1 MKRGTVIALP
11 RSAMPIP
18 PLLSSALWSL
28 AGSLL
33 LLAACQQSAS
43 QANTQSQAN
52 PRSPAITHPTVTAP
66 PLDAPAAAT
75 MPGLHNVV
83 SYAPGLIS
91 GGVPEGEE
99 GMHSLAAMGIKTIV
113 SVDGATPDIEAAE
126 KLGMRYV
133 HLPISYDTVTP
144 ERQKQLAQVI
154 STLPHPL
161 YMHCHHGKHRSG
173 AALGTAVV
181 LTGTLTPA
189 QAKERMK
196 VSGTAKDY
204 EGLWKVV
211 NEARPLDAGQLR
223 ADPASFP
230 KISVVTGMVATM
242 SEIDQVFDLVKQAKV
257 AGWKAPSDHPDLLA
271 AKESA
276 RLHKLFAQLQG
287 DADSKKLP
295 DDYQQQLA
303 HAIET
308 TRALD
313 AAVQVNNMAAA
324 DRMLDVLGKSCKE
337 CHKTYRDN

>member
-1 MKRGTVIALP
+1 MNRGTGIALARP
-11 RSAMPIP
+11 AMTHPS
-18 PLLSSALWSL
+18 LLSGALLSL
-28 AGSLL
+28 AGSLF

-43 QANTQSQAN
+43 QANTQ
-52 PRSPAITHPTVTAP
+52 PTMPTLTAP
-66 PLDAPAAAT
+66 PVDAPTAAT

-83 SYAPGLIS
+83 TYAPDLVC

-99 GMHSLAAMGIKTIV
+99 GLLTLAAMGIKTIV
-113 SVDGATPDIEAAE
+113 SVDGATPDIETAE

-161 YMHCHHGKHRSG
+161 YVHCHHGKHRSG

-181 LTGTLTPA
+181 LAGKLTPA

-204 EGLWKVV
+204 EGLWKAVQ
-211 NEARPLDAGQLR
+211 EAKPLDAGQLH

-242 SEIDQVFDLVKQAKV
+242 SEIDQVFDLVKQAKA
-257 AGWKAPSDHPDLLA
+257 AGWKAPTDHPDLLA
-271 AKESA
+271 PKESA

-295 DDYQQQLA
+295 DDYQQQLT

-308 TRALD
+308 TRSLD
-313 AAVQVNNMAAA
+313 AAVQVNDMATA
-324 DRMLDVLGKSCKE
+324 DRLLDVLGKSCKE